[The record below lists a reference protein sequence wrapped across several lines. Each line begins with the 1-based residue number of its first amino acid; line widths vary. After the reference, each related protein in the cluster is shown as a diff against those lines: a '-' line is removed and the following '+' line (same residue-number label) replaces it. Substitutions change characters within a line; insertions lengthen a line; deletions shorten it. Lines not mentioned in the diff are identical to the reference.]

1 MVTINLTEKQAEQ
14 LLRATEYL
22 YLSYEYGADE
32 YETSAIRRVNDG
44 VDELR
49 IIIKEAI
56 KNDKQ

>member
-1 MVTINLTEKQAEQ
+1 MVTIKVTERQAEQ

-32 YETSAIRRVNDG
+32 YETAAIRRLNDE

-56 KNDKQ
+56 KNDK